1 MPLPERNP
9 VHVTISITK
18 SAYAYLKDW
27 IEKTA
32 DSSKTVPGYLRR
44 LVRHYVWSLREPG
57 TAGKIKLFVICC
69 NFLTTCS
76 KTAIL
81 SRN

>member
-9 VHVTISITK
+9 VRVTISITK
-18 SAYAYLKDW
+18 SDYAYLKDL

-44 LVRHYVWSLREPG
+44 LVRHYVWSLREEE
-57 TAGKIKLFVICC
+57 AVQKSENHRRELLEKL
-69 NFLTTCS
+69 S
-76 KTAIL
+76 
-81 SRN
+81 SS